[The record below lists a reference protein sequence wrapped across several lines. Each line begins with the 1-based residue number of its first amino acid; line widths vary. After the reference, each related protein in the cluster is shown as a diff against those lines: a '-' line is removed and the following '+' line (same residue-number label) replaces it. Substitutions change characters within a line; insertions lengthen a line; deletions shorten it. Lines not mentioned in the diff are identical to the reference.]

1 MAPIVNHDWEHR
13 FYFGRLV
20 AVHRS
25 GLFVA
30 YVLKGMFVLFSLFYY
45 FRLNSVFNSVMARD
59 LFIY

>member
-1 MAPIVNHDWEHR
+1 MLQVKVAPIVNHDWEHR

-30 YVLKGMFVLFSLFYY
+30 YVLKGLFY
-45 FRLNSVFNSVMARD
+45 SHC
-59 LFIY
+59 FII